1 MEGKIGKNQIKIAV
15 VVVTVILSLLFGS
28 KIFETVKKGT
38 YQIKQAAVTGKMS
51 AKMVPGL
58 WLQLFGDIQVW
69 PKADTFYF
77 TADSEEGEGKDQS
90 IEVRFNDG
98 SLSRISG
105 TVRITMP
112 TSEEQVL
119 SLITEKGYK
128 SFVDLEQKLILPHVR
143 NSLRL
148 AANLMSARESYAE
161 KRPDYI
167 SWTWDQIQNGV
178 YKTKEEERK
187 VKDLLSGE
195 EITKLFKTIKEDK
208 DGNPLREVSPLDD
221 LGIIISNFEVKKF
234 IYSDKVQE
242 QIATQQAA
250 LMAVETAI
258 AQAKEAEQNK
268 LTIIEVG
275 KANVEKARYEKEESK
290 VRALVEARKEKE
302 VAELHAQKALEV
314 AKLDKQSAEFT
325 KQKDILL
332 GEGEAKRKSLVMA
345 ADGALK
351 LKTEV
356 YERVMGRFA
365 QEFGKQK
372 WVSEVVFN
380 SGESSKS
387 SGNEAANLISIL
399 TATTLKDLGLNM
411 AMPKGKIASQE

>member
-1 MEGKIGKNQIKIAV
+1 MTKKQVSLTVLGVTIIAA
-15 VVVTVILSLLFGS
+15 VILGG
-28 KIFETVKKGT
+28 KIFETVEKGT

-51 AKMVPGL
+51 AKMTPGL
-58 WLQLFGDIQVW
+58 WFQCFGDIQAW

-77 TADSEEGEGKDQS
+77 TADEEEGEGKDQS

-112 TSEEQVL
+112 ISDEQAL
-119 SLITEKGYK
+119 ALITEKGYK
-128 SFVDLEQKLILPHVR
+128 SFVDLEHKLILPHVR

-187 VKDLLSGE
+187 VTDLLSGE
-195 EITKLFKTIKEDK
+195 KVTKLFKAIKKDED
-208 DGNPLREVSPLDD
+208 GVPLREANPLSG
-221 LGIIISNFEVKKF
+221 LGITISNFEVKKF
-234 IYSDKVQE
+234 IYSGKVQE
-242 QIATQQAA
+242 QIATQQEA

-258 AQAKEAEQNK
+258 AKAKEAEQNK

-275 KANVEKARYEKEESK
+275 KANVEKARYEKEQTK
-290 VRALVEARKEKE
+290 VRAIVEAQKAKE

-314 AKLDKQSAEFT
+314 AKLDKKAAGFT
-325 KQKDILL
+325 KQKNILL

-351 LKTEV
+351 QKLDT

-365 QEFGKQK
+365 QEFSKQK
-372 WVSEVVFN
+372 WVPEVVMGDSGQNGNGN
-380 SGESSKS
+380 S
-387 SGNEAANLISIL
+387 AANLIDIL
-399 TATTLKDLGLNM
+399 TAKTVKDLGLDM
-411 AMPKGKIASQE
+411 KVRAGKQQQ